1 MYTIKVNGP
10 NSLQWNGNFYQFSVN
25 FVPTNVIFLQRGTA
39 RKPTFSNYM
48 NIITFT
54 TDLGTED
61 HYSGVLKARLLQRI
75 QDVFFV
81 DITHQ
86 IDPFDVQQAAHV
98 LGAAC
103 FAFPPGTVH
112 VAVVAV
118 ENANGHRCI
127 FFEKN
132 GHYFA
137 GPDNGVF
144 PLALGELPR
153 DIFTIPLSGAVMED
167 IATAAAGMAA
177 GNPLP
182 EIGVVTGNVKLLQK
196 LQMPVMDDLI
206 KTSVVYIDRFGN
218 VVCGI
223 TIDDFETARRERS
236 FSIEFGKR
244 ESIVQ
249 ILQSYSDVPPGE
261 RLCLFND
268 SGFLEIAVN
277 QGNAHELLA
286 LNINDVILI
295 EFT

>member
-1 MYTIKVNGP
+1 MQG
-10 NSLQWNGNFYQFSVN
+10 
-25 FVPTNVIFLQRGTA
+25 GTA
-39 RKPTFSNYM
+39 RKPTFNNCM

-61 HYSGVLKARLLQRI
+61 HYAGVLKARLLRHL
-75 QDVFFV
+75 QDVYFV

-103 FAFPPGTVH
+103 FSFPPGTVH

-137 GPDNGVF
+137 GPDNGIF

-153 DIFTIPLSGAVMED
+153 DIFTMPPSGSVMED
-167 IATAAAGMAA
+167 IAAAAAGMAA

-182 EIGVVTGNVKLLQK
+182 EMGGVTGNVKVLHK
-196 LQMPVMDDLI
+196 LQMPINDDLI

-223 TIDDFETARRERS
+223 QQSDFEAARRNRS
-236 FSIEFGKR
+236 FSVEFGKR

-249 ILQSYSDVPPGE
+249 ISQSYSDVVPGE

-268 SGFLEIAVN
+268 SGYLEIAVN

-286 LNINDVILI
+286 LNINDIILI